1 MVALH
6 IISTKGEKLYYAKCL
21 LHYLEQKLIFCY
33 PLHWLQKV
41 CCEWKFMAKFKLAC
55 LEEHILL
62 SYSLPEMFRTRAVL
76 AVIAIQ
82 TKECVS
88 LKQTK
93 CMCISE
99 AESR

>member
-1 MVALH
+1 
-6 IISTKGEKLYYAKCL
+6 
-21 LHYLEQKLIFCY
+21 
-33 PLHWLQKV
+33 
-41 CCEWKFMAKFKLAC
+41 MAKFKLAC